1 MEMRGR
7 SLLLCRVGLNS
18 GGAVGVVGRWDGG
31 TVGRWDG
38 GTVGRW
44 GGGRSASHLKPDTLR
59 PLSRVYDRSYE
70 RLLRRRHPYEP

>member
-31 TVGRWDG
+31 TVGRW
-38 GTVGRW
+38 

-59 PLSRVYDRSYE
+59 LLLRVYDRSYE
-70 RLLRRRHPYEP
+70 RLLRWRHPYEP